1 MANCDASAL
10 GLRRVSV
17 LVALVAACT
26 LPAGCSGGKDEPDDD
41 AAPNIVQPGAPGQ
54 PSRTVSPE
62 DPELDG
68 PGYKAVDVRFVQ
80 GMIHHHAQAL
90 VMTALVPSRT
100 TSTDLRLMAR
110 RIDVSQESEI
120 ELMQSWL
127 RERNEEVPALHGH
140 MHAQHMPG
148 MATQAQ
154 LDDLEAARGKA
165 FQRLFL
171 ELMIRHHEGALTMV
185 RELRDAGGSFES
197 EVDSLAR
204 HVESDQEIEILR
216 MQELLRKLA
225 R

>member
-1 MANCDASAL
+1 
-10 GLRRVSV
+10 
-17 LVALVAACT
+17 
-26 LPAGCSGGKDEPDDD
+26 
-41 AAPNIVQPGAPGQ
+41 
-54 PSRTVSPE
+54 
-62 DPELDG
+62 
-68 PGYKAVDVRFVQ
+68 
-80 GMIHHHAQAL
+80 
-90 VMTALVPSRT
+90 
-100 TSTDLRLMAR
+100 MAR

-127 RERNEEVPALHGH
+127 RERDEEVPALHGH
-140 MHAQHMPG
+140 AHAQHMPG

-154 LDDLEAARGKA
+154 LDDLEAARGTD